1 MKIRTILMI
10 LASLSFISMS
20 SGGYLYYS
28 SLKESGL
35 KEAHREAGSRTK
47 LIADHID
54 SSLSEYQKS
63 VKTLAGLGELKQL
76 LASKDANNLEK
87 ANKILDH
94 FKNTLDVSICY
105 IMDHTG
111 NTIASS
117 NRNSPGSFVGKN
129 YSFRPYFL
137 QAIQGNPAIY
147 MALGV
152 TSGKRGVYFSHPI
165 YGELEATPLGVVVI
179 KSSTGEIEKEIDQ
192 AHEGIMLLTD
202 PHGVIFATNNK
213 HWLYHV
219 IWKVSS
225 EKITAIA
232 KTRQFGTGPWS
243 WVGLERIDGNSVI
256 DRSGLR
262 YNIQQAKIQNYPD
275 WSVIYLHDTRSILK
289 KTSNPLSKTS
299 GVIILVLCLLIGLA
313 VFFLY
318 REASDD
324 IVQRKRAEEALRES
338 EQRFRNV
345 HDTAPLAFVVWDLD
359 TSVTEW
365 NKKAEEVFG
374 WTREEVVGS
383 NFFDFLIPEKDRPHV
398 EDIVNSLLKGKLQSR
413 SINDNLTKEGKTII
427 CEWNNSL
434 LHDKDGNIIGV
445 ISLGLDITDRKQME
459 KEKESIQAQLRRAQK
474 MEAIGALA
482 GGVAHDLNNILSG
495 IVSYPDLLL
504 ADLPEGSSLRKPIL
518 TMQRSGQKAAVIVQD
533 LLTLARRGV
542 AVTEVINL
550 NDIILEYLKS
560 PEHKKLKFHHPA
572 IQVETDFEINLLNI
586 LGSPVHLSKTAMN
599 LISNSAEAMPD
610 GGKILISTENRYV
623 DRPIKGYDEVE
634 EGDYAIL
641 KISDIGIGI
650 NSEDIERIFEPFYT
664 KKVMGRSGTGL
675 GMAVV
680 WGTVKDHNG
689 YINVESVAG
698 KGTTFTLYF
707 PVTREEIDDASLI
720 PVERFMGNKESI
732 LLVDDVEEQREIASS
747 LLTKLSYTVTTVS
760 SGEEAVE
767 YMQVNSADLLIL
779 DMIMHPGIDGL
790 DTYEEILKLHPG
802 QKAII
807 ASGFSETHRVKKAQR
822 LGAGQ
827 YIKKPYTMEKIGV
840 AVRAE
845 LDK

>member
-1 MKIRTILMI
+1 MKIRTILII

-76 LASKDANNLEK
+76 LASKDVNNLEN
-87 ANKILDH
+87 ANEILDH

-137 QAIQGNPAIY
+137 QAIQGSPAIY

-165 YGELEATPLGVVVI
+165 YGELDATPLGVVVI

-219 IWKVSS
+219 IWKISS
-225 EKITAIA
+225 EEITAIA

-243 WVGLERIDGNSVI
+243 WIGLERIDGNSVI

-262 YNIQQAKIQNYPD
+262 YNIHQAKIQNYPD
-275 WSVIYLHDTRSILK
+275 WSVIYLHDTRSVLK
-289 KTSNPLSKTS
+289 RISNPLFKTS

-338 EQRFRNV
+338 EERFRNV

-374 WTREEVVGS
+374 WTREDVVGS

-398 EDIVNSLLKGKLQSR
+398 KDIVNSLLKGKLQSR

-459 KEKESIQAQLRRAQK
+459 KEKESIQAQLQRAQK

-504 ADLPEGSSLRKPIL
+504 ADLPEGSPQRKPIL
-518 TMQRSGQKAAVIVQD
+518 TMQQSGQKAAVIVQD

-689 YINVESVAG
+689 YINVESAAG

-720 PVERFMGNKESI
+720 PIERLIGNKESI
-732 LLVDDVEEQREIASS
+732 LLVDDVKEQREIASS
-747 LLTKLSYTVTTVS
+747 LLTKLGYTVTTVS

-790 DTYEEILKLHPG
+790 DTYEEVLKLHPG

-827 YIKKPYTMEKIGV
+827 YLKKPYTMEKIGV

>member
-1 MKIRTILMI
+1 MKIRTILII
-10 LASLSFISMS
+10 LAALSFISMS

-28 SLKESGL
+28 ALKESGL

-47 LIADHID
+47 VIAVHIA
-54 SSLSEYQKS
+54 SNLSEYQKS
-63 VKTLAGLGELKQL
+63 VKALAGLRELKQL
-76 LASKDANNLEK
+76 SASKDANNLEK

-94 FKNTLDVSICY
+94 FKNALDVSICY

-137 QAIQGNPAIY
+137 KAIQGNPAIY

-165 YGELEATPLGVVVI
+165 YGELDETPLGVVVI

-202 PHGVIFATNNK
+202 PHGVIFVTNNK
-213 HWLYHV
+213 NWLYHA

-225 EKITAIA
+225 EEITAIA

-243 WVGLERIDGNSVI
+243 WIGLERIDGNSVI

-262 YNIQQAKIQNYPD
+262 YNIHQAKIPNYPD
-275 WSVIYLHDTRSILK
+275 WSVIYLHDTRSVLK
-289 KTSNPLSKTS
+289 RISNPLFQTS
-299 GVIILVLCLLIGLA
+299 GLIILVLCLLIGLA

-318 REASDD
+318 REASYD

-338 EQRFRNV
+338 EERFRNV
-345 HDTAPLAFVVWDLD
+345 HDTAPLAFVVWDID
-359 TSVTEW
+359 TRVTEW

-374 WTREEVVGS
+374 WTREEVVGR
-383 NFFDFLIPEKDRPHV
+383 NFFDFLISEKDRPHI
-398 EDIVNSLLKGKLQSR
+398 EDIVNSFLKGKLQSR
-413 SINDNLTKEGKTII
+413 SINDNLTKEGKIII

-459 KEKESIQAQLRRAQK
+459 KEKESIQTQLQRAQK

-504 ADLPEGSSLRKPIL
+504 ADLPEGSLLRKPIL

-550 NDIILEYLKS
+550 NDIISEYLKS

-586 LGSPVHLSKTAMN
+586 LGSPVHLSKTVMN
-599 LISNSAEAMPD
+599 LISNSAEAMFD

-641 KISDIGIGI
+641 KIADIGIGI

-720 PVERFMGNKESI
+720 PIERLMGNKASI

-747 LLTKLSYTVTTVS
+747 LLTKLGYTVTTVS

-767 YMQVNSADLLIL
+767 YMKVHSADLLIL

-790 DTYEEILKLHPG
+790 DTYEELLKLHPG

>member
-1 MKIRTILMI
+1 MKIRTILII

-47 LIADHID
+47 IIADHIA
-54 SSLSEYQKS
+54 SNLSEYQKS
-63 VKTLAGLGELKQL
+63 VKALAGLRELKQL
-76 LASKDANNLEK
+76 LASNDANNLEK

-94 FKNTLDVSICY
+94 FKNVLDVSICY

-117 NRNSPGSFVGKN
+117 NRNSPDSFVGKN

-165 YGELEATPLGVVVI
+165 YGELDKTPLGVVVI

-192 AHEGIMLLTD
+192 DYEGIMLFTD

-213 HWLYHV
+213 NWLYHV

-225 EKITAIA
+225 EEIAAIA
-232 KTRQFGTGPWS
+232 KTRQFGTGPWN
-243 WVGLERIDGNSVI
+243 WTGLERIDGNSVI
-256 DRSGLR
+256 DRSGIK
-262 YNIQQAKIQNYPD
+262 YKIHQAKIQNYQD
-275 WSVIYLHDTRSILK
+275 WSVIYLHDTRSVLK
-289 KTSNPLSKTS
+289 RISEPLFKTS
-299 GVIILVLCLLIGLA
+299 GLIILVLCLLIGLA

-318 REASDD
+318 REASHD

-338 EQRFRNV
+338 EERFRNV
-345 HDTAPLAFVVWDLD
+345 HDTAPLAFVVWDIA
-359 TSVTEW
+359 TRVTEW

-374 WTREEVVGS
+374 WTREEVVGN
-383 NFFDFLIPEKDRPHV
+383 NFFDFLIPEKNRPHV
-398 EDIVNSLLKGKLQSR
+398 EDIVNILLKGGLQSR
-413 SINDNLTKEGKTII
+413 SINDNLTKEGKIVI

-434 LHDKDGNIIGV
+434 IHDKDGNIIGA

-459 KEKESIQAQLRRAQK
+459 KEKENFQTQLQRAQK

-504 ADLPEGSSLRKPIL
+504 ADLPEGSPLRKPIL
-518 TMQRSGQKAAVIVQD
+518 TMQQSGQKAAVIVQD

-550 NDIILEYLKS
+550 NDITLEYLKS

-572 IQVETDFEINLLNI
+572 MRVETDFETNLLNI
-586 LGSPVHLSKTAMN
+586 LGSPVHLSKTVMN

-610 GGKILISTENRYV
+610 GGKILISTKNRYV
-623 DRPIKGYDEVE
+623 DRPIKGYDGVE

-641 KISDIGIGI
+641 KISDTGIGI

-689 YINVESVAG
+689 YINVESVTG
-698 KGTTFTLYF
+698 KTTFTLYF

-720 PVERFMGNKESI
+720 PIESLMGNKESI
-732 LLVDDVEEQREIASS
+732 LLVDDVKEQREIASS
-747 LLTKLSYTVTTVS
+747 LLTKLGYTVTTVS

-767 YMQVNSADLLIL
+767 YMKVNSADLLVL

-790 DTYEEILKLHPG
+790 DTYEEVLKLHPG

-807 ASGFSETHRVKKAQR
+807 ASGFSETHRVKKAHR

>member
-1 MKIRTILMI
+1 MKIRTILII

-76 LASKDANNLEK
+76 LASKDVNNLEK

-94 FKNTLDVSICY
+94 FKSTLDVSICY

-165 YGELEATPLGVVVI
+165 YGELDATPLGVVVI

-219 IWKVSS
+219 IWKISS
-225 EKITAIA
+225 EEITAIA

-243 WVGLERIDGNSVI
+243 WIGLERIDGNSVI

-262 YNIQQAKIQNYPD
+262 YNIHQAKIQNYPD
-275 WSVIYLHDTRSILK
+275 WSVIYLHDTRSVLK
-289 KTSNPLSKTS
+289 RISNPLFKTS

-338 EQRFRNV
+338 EERFRNV

-374 WTREEVVGS
+374 WTREDVVGS

-398 EDIVNSLLKGKLQSR
+398 KDIVNSLLKGKLQSR

-459 KEKESIQAQLRRAQK
+459 KEKESIQAQLQRAQK

-504 ADLPEGSSLRKPIL
+504 ADLPEGSPQRKPIL
-518 TMQRSGQKAAVIVQD
+518 TMQQSGQKAAVIVQD

-550 NDIILEYLKS
+550 NAIILEYLKS

-689 YINVESVAG
+689 YINVESAAG

-720 PVERFMGNKESI
+720 PIERLIGNKESI
-732 LLVDDVEEQREIASS
+732 LLVDDVKEQREIASS
-747 LLTKLSYTVTTVS
+747 LLTKLGYTVTTVS

-790 DTYEEILKLHPG
+790 DTYEEVLKLHPG

-827 YIKKPYTMEKIGV
+827 YLKKPYTMEKIGV